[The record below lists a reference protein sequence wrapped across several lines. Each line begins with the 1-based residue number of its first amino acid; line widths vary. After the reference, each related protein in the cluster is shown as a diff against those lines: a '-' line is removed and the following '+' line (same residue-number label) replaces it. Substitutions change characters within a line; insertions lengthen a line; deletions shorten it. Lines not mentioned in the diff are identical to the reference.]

1 MFVGSFRGG
10 KRGGSRTAHL
20 KAAAAEEGPAE
31 ADLPATTW
39 RTSRPRSRQQAGHPV
54 NRAPSSRQS
63 PAQVE
68 HSTDPGK
75 QPAEDADEEQNEDDV
90 EEIEDEGE
98 EGEDEEV
105 EEDEEG
111 NMAAAGSMHA
121 EESGE
126 LMFEA
131 EVVDALAAVPSS
143 RPKG

>member
-1 MFVGSFRGG
+1 MGSFRGG

-20 KAAAAEEGPAE
+20 KAAAADAGPAE

-39 RTSRPRSRQQAGHPV
+39 RTSRPRSRQQAV

-68 HSTDPGK
+68 QSTDHGER
-75 QPAEDADEEQNEDDV
+75 PAEDADEEVEPVKDDD
-90 EEIEDEGE
+90 DEVE

-105 EEDEEG
+105 EEDEQ
-111 NMAAAGSMHA
+111 MAVAGSMHA

-131 EVVDALAAVPSS
+131 EVVDALAQLPSS
-143 RPKG
+143 RPEGYCSSQ